1 MTVVSDTGPL
11 IALAKVD
18 RLSLLEQLFEHV
30 FIPPIVHRELLAKS
44 GPESARLDNALL
56 GFVEVTQV
64 SSLAPEVKAATLRLT
79 LVSDRQWHYLTCT
92 THYC

>member
-44 GPESARLDNALL
+44 GTESARLDIAFS
-56 GFVEVTQV
+56 GVRRGH
-64 SSLAPEVKAATLRLT
+64 SSPFAGSGGP
-79 LVSDRQWHYLTCT
+79 DCHT
-92 THYC
+92 TP